1 MFSKLKND
9 AYWLG
14 GMLGIL
20 LPAMAY
26 GIIRGID
33 LILQRLSGQEQVL
46 EPATMVLISIFVNL
60 FTLRYYLV
68 NLRYDKTG
76 RGILMLTFGLA
87 MVYFYFLFRT

>member
-1 MFSKLKND
+1 
-9 AYWLG
+9 
-14 GMLGIL
+14 
-20 LPAMAY
+20 
-26 GIIRGID
+26 
-33 LILQRLSGQEQVL
+33 VL